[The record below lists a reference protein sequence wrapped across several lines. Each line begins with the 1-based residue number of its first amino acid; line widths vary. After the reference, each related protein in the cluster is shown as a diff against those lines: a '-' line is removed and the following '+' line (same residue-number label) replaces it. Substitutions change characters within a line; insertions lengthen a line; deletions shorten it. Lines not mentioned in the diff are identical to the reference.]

1 MRRTSRL
8 GFLVI
13 CQVLFLVECL
23 EFSARDADVLYKIIW
38 PGKISTD
45 LLTQDNLEQYPIT
58 TANNEKYTCM
68 IPVAKKQE
76 KNSDEPY
83 TGPNPIELLAPLF
96 NQNICSFKLE
106 TYWTYEVC
114 HGRHVRQ
121 YHEER
126 EGKKV
131 KVQEFYLGRFPKGQK
146 EKLSSEYDELAKNPD
161 KKSAIPTKK
170 FDGIQMPYVE
180 IEMTDGTIC
189 DLSNKPRTIKLLYVC
204 HQQGKHEILSLE
216 ETSSCEYEAIVLS
229 PFICS
234 HPDYGPRGGGEDEIN
249 CVPQD
254 KAPKRPRALAALE
267 AESLKLR
274 HQKVMDEKPQ
284 KVYRIFRIVTD
295 GQDGEPRGRV
305 EIHAADSLDKN
316 TEDLL
321 GSMIDMNQGQTSGD
335 VTPVQS
341 FLSGKH
347 CLNGGNGWWKY
358 EFCYGK
364 SVMQYH
370 VERDGS
376 KTMVDLGKFDKQK
389 HIEWMEAHPQKR
401 PKPVGQRQQ
410 LSHFYSEGSVCDK
423 TGKLRQTEVRL
434 KCVESTSASPSSVS
448 LFLLEP
454 KTCEYIL
461 GVESP
466 LICKILDYA
475 DNNGLILDAATV
487 NFDDLKATSG
497 ETLQKPDDSEPR
509 KIIHDE
515 H

>member
-1 MRRTSRL
+1 MCRTSTL
-8 GFLVI
+8 CFLVI
-13 CQVLFLVECL
+13 CQVLSVVKCL
-23 EFSARDADVLYKIIW
+23 EFSGSDADVLYKINW

-45 LLTQDNLEQYPIT
+45 LLANENSELYPIT
-58 TANNEKYTCM
+58 TANNEKYTCI
-68 IPVAKKQE
+68 IPAARKHE
-76 KNSDEPY
+76 DNSNEPY

-96 NQNICSFKLE
+96 NQNTCSFKLE

-146 EKLSSEYDELAKNPD
+146 EKLSLEYDELAKNPD
-161 KKSAIPTKK
+161 KKSLIPTKK

-189 DLSNKPRTIKLLYVC
+189 DLSNKPRTIKLLYMC
-204 HQQGKHEILSLE
+204 HQHGKHEILSLE

-254 KAPKRPRALAALE
+254 KAGKVPRALDALE
-267 AESLKLR
+267 AESYKLR
-274 HQKVMDEKPQ
+274 HQKVMD
-284 KVYRIFRIVTD
+284 
-295 GQDGEPRGRV
+295 GESRVRV
-305 EIHAADSLDKN
+305 EIHPADSLEKN
-316 TEDLL
+316 GEDLL
-321 GSMIDMNQGQTSGD
+321 GSLTDMNLGQVPGD
-335 VTPVQS
+335 VNPVQS
-341 FLSGKH
+341 FVSGKR
-347 CLNGGNGWWKY
+347 CLQGGNGWWKY

-364 SVMQYH
+364 SVIQYH
-370 VERDGS
+370 VDRDGS
-376 KTMVDLGKFDKQK
+376 RTMVDLGKFDKQK
-389 HIEWMEAHPQKR
+389 HLDWIEAHPQKR
-401 PKPVGQRQQ
+401 PKPMGQRKQ
-410 LSHFYSEGSVCDK
+410 LSHFYSDGSVCDK

-434 KCVESTSASPSSVS
+434 KCVEGTSGSPSSVS

-466 LICKILDYA
+466 LICKIIDYA
-475 DNNGLILDAATV
+475 DNNGLIPDAAMT
-487 NFDDLKATSG
+487 NFDEIKSTSG
-497 ETLQKPDDSEPR
+497 ETLQKPE